1 MPSKNRTNKRKIRKT
16 RRRKQRGGMIST
28 LVASKNTPHIR
39 RSDGPILPE
48 DILFQDHDVCI
59 LNPDVKKGVLIFTE
73 YKQPADMPP
82 LCEAGLKTGAQLN
95 REGVYFGGIMIHD
108 YIFFRAPYF
117 SDAID
122 YTSIDTEIRSSFGA
136 TESVMPSRVWIR
148 IDPDKS
154 NVYSSEI
161 RARFSSNFK
170 SMSPENVSA
179 MESEVIKSRK
189 TMNDYLQILDTNK
202 SEIQNTLP
210 GEKLLYDLFTSKA
223 VKRVPIAGMKKSYED
238 LAVSGEEESDY
249 SSLYPLVSFNINRSS
264 EVLVRVPHLTPNY
277 FVKCS

>member
-16 RRRKQRGGMIST
+16 RRRKQRGGITSI
-28 LVASKNTPHIR
+28 LASINTPHIR
-39 RSDGPILPE
+39 PSDGPILPE

-73 YKQPADMPP
+73 YKQLADMTP
-82 LCEAGLKTGAQLN
+82 LCKAGLKTAAQLN
-95 REGVYFGGIMIHD
+95 SEGVDFGRIMIYD
-108 YIFFRAPYF
+108 YIFFRAPYL

-136 TESVMPSRVWIR
+136 TESEIPSRVWIR

-154 NVYSSEI
+154 YVYSSEI
-161 RARFSSNFK
+161 RARFSHNFK

-202 SEIQNTLP
+202 IELQNTPP
-210 GEKLLYDLFTSKA
+210 GEKLLYDLFTSRA
-223 VKRVPIAGMKKSYED
+223 VERVLIAGMEKSYED
-238 LAVSGEEESDY
+238 LAVFGEKESDY
-249 SSLYPLVSFNINRSS
+249 SSRYPLVSFNINRSS

>member
-16 RRRKQRGGMIST
+16 RRRKQRGGGGVMST
-28 LVASKNTPHIR
+28 LSSINTPHIR
-39 RSDGPILPE
+39 PSDGPILPE

-59 LNPDVKKGVLIFTE
+59 LNPDVKKGVLIFTN
-73 YKQPADMPP
+73 YKQPADMTP
-82 LCEAGLKTGAQLN
+82 LCEAGLKTGAQLK
-95 REGVYFGGIMIHD
+95 REGVDFGRIMIHD
-108 YIFFRAPYF
+108 YIFFRAPYL

-161 RARFSSNFK
+161 RATFSPQYKF
-170 SMSPENVSA
+170 MSPEYLSA

-189 TMNDYLQILDTNK
+189 TMNEYLQILDTNK
-202 SEIQNTLP
+202 SEIQYTPP
-210 GEKLLYDLFTSKA
+210 GEKLLYHLFTSKA
-223 VKRVPIAGMKKSYED
+223 VTRVPIAGISR
-238 LAVSGEEESDY
+238 
-249 SSLYPLVSFNINRSS
+249 YPLVSFNINRSS